1 MTSLMTSQTEVI
13 NNSATQQHEL
23 NHNNQH
29 EADNEQARKE
39 LMKAISSYASNFYT
53 EISKNFVILF
63 ILSLIIFD

>member
-13 NNSATQQHEL
+13 NNSASQQYD
-23 NHNNQH
+23 NHNKQQ

-53 EISKNFVILF
+53 EISKIPIYNK
-63 ILSLIIFD
+63 